1 MVEGFSDVKKLMVV
15 SKIVVKMEPS
25 LELVWAVTASV
36 IESVSAGILS
46 VVVEPSIGE
55 SVIGVLDSVEVSSTK
70 VVEPDVVDWVCVVA
84 SVVEKS
90 NAAEVVVSGKLVVD
104 KVDSVGSIG
113 DVKSSGTTVV
123 EVSAIVVS
131 GGVAVS
137 SDSVEGFVESVVA
150 IVEGLVVDVSWNCV
164 DD

>member
-55 SVIGVLDSVEVSSTK
+55 SVIGVLDSVESSSIK
-70 VVEPDVVDWVCVVA
+70 MVE
-84 SVVEKS
+84 
-90 NAAEVVVSGKLVVD
+90 
-104 KVDSVGSIG
+104 
-113 DVKSSGTTVV
+113 
-123 EVSAIVVS
+123 
-131 GGVAVS
+131 
-137 SDSVEGFVESVVA
+137 
-150 IVEGLVVDVSWNCV
+150 
-164 DD
+164 